1 MPRIHAYPI
10 TVLPAS
16 IDALGHV
23 NNQEYVRW
31 MQEAAIAH
39 SAAQGWPL
47 ERYLARGQGWLVRR
61 HTVEYLR
68 PAFAGDALVLYT
80 WVAAFARSSSPR
92 RYLFRRARGNAVGF
106 CRHHDRR
113 AGAASR
119 RASRCVRYRRGRR
132 RGVARRHCGVALF
145 DVRDRP
151 PAGFI
156 SDP

>member
-39 SAAQGWPL
+39 SAAEGWPL
-47 ERYLARGQGWLVRR
+47 ERYLARQQGWLVRR

-68 PAFAGDALVLYT
+68 PAFAGDALVLYP
-80 WVAAFARSSSPR
+80 WVASFARSSSPR
-92 RYLFRRARGNAVGF
+92 RYLFHRAA
-106 CRHHDRR
+106 DR
-113 AGAASR
+113 AI
-119 RASRCVRYRRGRR
+119 
-132 RGVARRHCGVALF
+132 VARAETLWVFVDIATGAPVRLPAELRAAF
-145 DVRDRP
+145 DVVADEDEALRFVN
-151 PAGFI
+151 AA
-156 SDP
+156 

>member
-10 TVLPAS
+10 TVLSAS

-39 SAAQGWPL
+39 SDAQGWPL

-68 PAFAGDALVLYT
+68 PAFAGDALMLYT
-80 WVAAFARSSSPR
+80 WVHTFARSSSPR
-92 RYLFRRARGNAVGF
+92 RYLFHRAADDTIVAKAETLWVFVDIGTGAPARLPPELRSAFEVVADDEEALRF
-106 CRHHDRR
+106 VR
-113 AGAASR
+113 AA
-119 RASRCVRYRRGRR
+119 
-132 RGVARRHCGVALF
+132 
-145 DVRDRP
+145 
-151 PAGFI
+151 
-156 SDP
+156 